1 MLEKVK
7 EKPMKKSLLIV
18 ACLFC
23 IAGQTFAAQPQ
34 TAPQELELKQKA
46 CQNIFSFINIDLS
59 IMSPRGTAADVN
71 VVNSA
76 NTNSLDKKPSEPIVP
91 ICDKK
96 CPKQPCP
103 CALKTQAPPPPMPP
117 KNKTSLFRLDLLHI
131 FKIQI
136 L

>member
-1 MLEKVK
+1 
-7 EKPMKKSLLIV
+7 MKKNLLIV
-18 ACLFC
+18 ACLFLSLSNQ
-23 IAGQTFAAQPQ
+23 AFAAPPQ
-34 TAPQELELKQKA
+34 GEVNNAEIKQKA

-59 IMSPRGTAADVN
+59 LMSPRGTAAADVN

-76 NTNSLDKKPSEPIVP
+76 NTNSLDKKPMEPIVP

-103 CALKTQAPPPPMPP
+103 CAFVTPAPMPAPPQAP

-131 FKIQI
+131 FKIQV